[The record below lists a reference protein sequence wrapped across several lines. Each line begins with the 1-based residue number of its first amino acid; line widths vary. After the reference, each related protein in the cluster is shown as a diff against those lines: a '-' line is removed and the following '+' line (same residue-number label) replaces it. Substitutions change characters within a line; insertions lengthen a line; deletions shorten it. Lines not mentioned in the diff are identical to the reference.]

1 MICIFLLPKMCIET
15 DLIVLN
21 FLFFCPYLPLSR
33 PFLSESFKF
42 ALCRKCLRV
51 SFPLPPY
58 HWTSLSPLVGYQA
71 TVECAERGELVA
83 SLRRYY
89 QGILERAP
97 IQVKGLH
104 DEVMA
109 QRALDRRL
117 TEELVRFKRAIG
129 GLTAELTDV
138 KRHDQ
143 QSFSDAQFSRE
154 EVSVLLNN

>member
-1 MICIFLLPKMCIET
+1 MPKGQ
-15 DLIVLN
+15 
-21 FLFFCPYLPLSR
+21 LSST
-33 PFLSESFKF
+33 FLSL
-42 ALCRKCLRV
+42 AL
-51 SFPLPPY
+51 
-58 HWTSLSPLVGYQA
+58 LSPLVGYQA
-71 TVECAERGELVA
+71 TVECAERGELLA

-89 QGILERAP
+89 QGLLERAP

-154 EVSVLLNN
+154 EVSVLLNEMTQEQYFVVMMLFLFFEFKCHKHKPCAWH